1 MYSFF
6 RYFPSSFFLLHP
18 LTNEYLPGVYLTDL
32 TFIEDGIPSLT
43 PSGLINFSK
52 RTKTAEV
59 IRDIQ
64 QYQNVPY
71 LLHPV
76 SELQDYILNNLHSAN
91 DVHDMYER
99 SLEVE
104 PRERDDEKIAR
115 YAAAAAVNHN
125 FNHHHHNHHAGSAE
139 NKRLLVSSL
148 SAMKG

>member
-1 MYSFF
+1 M
-6 RYFPSSFFLLHP
+6 
-18 LTNEYLPGVYLTDL
+18 
-32 TFIEDGIPSLT
+32 
-43 PSGLINFSK
+43 
-52 RTKTAEV
+52 